1 MTTVVDVRGV
11 TKEFK
16 IHHERHQSLKER
28 LLHPRSGSTEAFHAL
43 RDVGFTVG
51 DGETVG
57 ILGHN
62 GSGKSTLLKCIC
74 GVLQPT
80 SGEIRLRGS
89 LAGLLELGAGFQHEL
104 SGRDNVY
111 LYGSILG
118 FSRRSID
125 AIFDDIVAFS
135 ELDQFIDTQVKFYS
149 SGMYVR
155 LAFAVAVNV
164 DPDILVVDEV
174 LAVGDERF
182 QAKCLDRIQTFQRE
196 GRSILLVTHSS
207 DTVKAICD
215 RAVVLESGRLIAD
228 GPVAESLRTFRE
240 HLLGEAPERAG
251 EVGEGRPAVTIDAVT
266 SASGTFEVKSG
277 AGVHLDVVIG
287 AHGPLAGNLVLEV
300 FTRSGQL
307 VSRSDPRR
315 APLSL
320 NHGQNRVSVELDS
333 LPLLDGVYD
342 LNVGVVDPHGST
354 VYAWREQAAALQ
366 VLYDG
371 REGGIV
377 ELAPRVSQG

>member
-1 MTTVVDVRGV
+1 VTTVIDVQNIS
-11 TKEFK
+11 KQFK

-28 LLHPRSGSTEAFHAL
+28 LLHPRSGSTEQFSAL
-43 RDVGFTVG
+43 TGINFTVAE
-51 DGETVG
+51 GETVG

-80 SGEIRLRGS
+80 HGEIRLRGS
-89 LAGLLELGAGFQHEL
+89 LAALLELGAGFQHEL

-118 FSRRSID
+118 FSRRMID
-125 AIFDDIVAFS
+125 AIFDDIVGFS

-182 QAKCLDRIQTFQRE
+182 QAKCMDRISRFQQE
-196 GRSILLVTHSS
+196 GRTILLVTHSA
-207 DTVKAICD
+207 DTVRAICD
-215 RAVVLESGRLIAD
+215 RAIVLESGRLIAND
-228 GPVAESLRTFRE
+228 TVQDALRIYRE
-240 HLLGEAPERAG
+240 HLLGEASEREHGGAAPG
-251 EVGEGRPAVTIDAVT
+251 ITIDAVT
-266 SASGTFEVKSG
+266 TPSGSFDVRSG
-277 AGVHLDVVIG
+277 AGLHFDVDITAERAVS
-287 AHGPLAGNLVLEV
+287 GNFVMEV
-300 FTRSGQL
+300 FTRAGLL
-307 VSRSDPRR
+307 VSRSDAKG
-315 APLSL
+315 APVNLRPG
-320 NHGQNRVSVELDS
+320 HNRVGVDLPGV
-333 LPLLDGVYD
+333 PLLDGVYD
-342 LNVGVVDPHGST
+342 VNVGVVDPMGNT
-354 VYAWREQAAALQ
+354 VYAWREQAASIQ

-377 ELAPRVSQG
+377 ELGAAISQA